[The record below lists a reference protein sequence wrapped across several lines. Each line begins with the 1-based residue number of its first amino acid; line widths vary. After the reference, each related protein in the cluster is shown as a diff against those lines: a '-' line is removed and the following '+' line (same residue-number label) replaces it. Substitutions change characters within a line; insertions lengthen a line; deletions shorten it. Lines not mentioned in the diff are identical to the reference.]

1 MINRLLSLTRYFIAI
16 AVGAT
21 LLASVALLIYG
32 ALDTVDVIITAFT
45 ADIDTKNGKTL
56 MAASVAIVDIFL
68 VATVMYIV
76 AIGLYS
82 LFVDDTIKMPAW
94 LEIHTLDDLKERLLG
109 VVVVALAVLFL
120 GAVIDIS
127 NPTDLLVPGLTI
139 GLVIGAITFFLR
151 NMHND
156 SH

>member
-21 LLASVALLIYG
+21 LVASVALLVYG
-32 ALDTVDVIITAFT
+32 ALDTLDVIYTAFS
-45 ADIDTKNGKTL
+45 ADIDTKGGKTL
-56 MAASVAIVDIFL
+56 MASAVAIVDIFL

-127 NPTDLLVPGLTI
+127 NPTDLLVPGITI
-139 GLVIGAITFFLR
+139 GFVIGAITFFLR
-151 NMHND
+151 GMHK
-156 SH
+156 